1 MLQLKRTDSS
11 DPDFQSL
18 VKLLD
23 IDLAIKDGNEHEF
36 YAQYNK
42 IDAIQ
47 HVLVCYNDGHLAGCG
62 AFKSFDDESVEIKRM
77 FVQPEQRGN
86 RIAAHILKALEEWAQ
101 EIRINKAVL
110 ETGTNN
116 PQAIQLYTR
125 EGYTQIPNYGQY
137 IGMVNSV
144 CFCKQLK

>member
-47 HVLVCYNDGHLAGCG
+47 HVLVCYIDGHLAGCG
-62 AFKSFDDESVEIKRM
+62 AFKPFDDESVEIKRM

-86 RIAAHILKALEEWAQ
+86 RIAAHILKALEDWAV
-101 EIRINKAVL
+101 ELNINKAVL

-125 EGYTQIPNYGQY
+125 EGYIQIPNYGQY
-137 IGMVNSV
+137 EGMSNSV
-144 CFCKQLK
+144 CFCKLL

>member
-47 HVLVCYNDGHLAGCG
+47 HVLVCYNDGILAGCG
-62 AFKSFDDESVEIKRM
+62 AFKPFEEDTVEIKRM

-86 RIAAHILKALEEWAQ
+86 RIAAKILKALEDWAL
-101 EIRINKAVL
+101 ELNIHKAVL

-116 PQAIQLYTR
+116 LQAIQLYTR

-137 IGMVNSV
+137 AGMENSV
-144 CFCKQLK
+144 CFFKNI